1 MIYLAV
7 AGLILFAV
15 GLRVFNTLWVYKE
28 CDYRET
34 DSKKLWT
41 IFTACIGF
49 IGAVTFACFVPK
61 SKNKSNKKMS
71 VASVVIFSAIIIGC
85 VLYTCFFVIPA
96 YNDYEIE
103 EQSSFNY
110 DDVTYKDENGN
121 EIIYDKMGI
130 SYTFDEY
137 IEGYR
142 WYDRDGSS
150 YVAILDES
158 ECQIGFKCV
167 ESGEEFTDGVLG
179 EYSCYIDKEGYLC
192 IFDFYDN
199 NLCIYMPDDI
209 GDAVYFDNN
218 SHLYYH
224 PDDVS
229 YDKGGNIVFSDYYFL
244 KDLKY
249 SDIPEEEFEY
259 FSYMD

>member
-1 MIYLAV
+1 M
-7 AGLILFAV
+7 
-15 GLRVFNTLWVYKE
+15 K
-28 CDYRET
+28 
-34 DSKKLWT
+34 
-41 IFTACIGF
+41 
-49 IGAVTFACFVPK
+49 
-61 SKNKSNKKMS
+61 
-71 VASVVIFSAIIIGC
+71 
-85 VLYTCFFVIPA
+85 
-96 YNDYEIE
+96 
-103 EQSSFNY
+103 
-110 DDVTYKDENGN
+110 
-121 EIIYDKMGI
+121 
-130 SYTFDEY
+130 Y

-150 YVAILDES
+150 YVAILNES

-199 NLCIYMPDDI
+199 NLCIYMPDDS

-218 SHLYYH
+218 GHLYYY